1 MTYFAFL
8 ATFIGIPLLILGAI
22 AWWDGQRGRQLPVQ
36 LRSWPARF
44 VILAHIVVAVLYTTP
59 WDNYLVATGVWW
71 YDPALVTG
79 LVIGWVPIEEYTFF
93 VVQTLM
99 MGLLIITLAKRLPP
113 PNSPIPQS
121 PNHPIRPIATAIVIA
136 LWLASVI
143 MLASEWQPG
152 TYLGLILSWALFP
165 VIIQFALGADILW
178 HYRTLVFW
186 SLVPATLYLGWA
198 DSLAITAGTWTIN
211 PAQSTGLMIGALPFE
226 EGLFFLM
233 TNTLIVFGV
242 VLVLAQESQQRA
254 PVGLITLLR
263 RLAGREARAASP
275 L

>member
-1 MTYFAFL
+1 MTYFGFL
-8 ATFIGIPLLILGAI
+8 ATFIGIPLLVLAAI
-22 AWWDGQRGRQLPVQ
+22 AWWDDRRGRRLPDR
-36 LRSWPARF
+36 LRSWPAWL
-44 VILAHIVVAVLYTTP
+44 VIGAHVIVAVLYTTP

-99 MGLLIITLAKRLPP
+99 MGLLILCLAKRLPMP
-113 PNSPIPQS
+113 DSPISQPS
-121 PNHPIRPIATAIVIA
+121 NLPMRRAATGFVAV

-143 MLASEWQPG
+143 ILISGWQPG

-165 VIIQFALGADILW
+165 VMIQFALGADILW
-178 HYRTLVFW
+178 RYRTLVFW
-186 SLVPATLYLGWA
+186 ALVPATLYLGWA

-233 TNTLIVFGV
+233 TNILIVFGV

-254 PVGLITLLR
+254 PAGLITFLR
-263 RLAGREARAASP
+263 RLAGRATVTTSA
-275 L
+275 

>member
-1 MTYFAFL
+1 MTYFGFL
-8 ATFIGIPLLILGAI
+8 ATFVGIPLLILAVL
-22 AWWDGQRGRQLPVQ
+22 AWWDDRRGRRLPAR
-36 LRSWPARF
+36 LRSWPAGL
-44 VILAHIVVAVLYTTP
+44 VIGAHVIVAVLYTTP

-99 MGLLIITLAKRLPP
+99 MGLLVVCLAKRLPP
-113 PNSPIPQS
+113 PNRPIAQS
-121 PNHPIRPIATAIVIA
+121 PNPLFRLVATGLVAT

-143 MLASEWQPG
+143 VLISGWQPG
-152 TYLGLILSWALFP
+152 TYLGLILAWALFP
-165 VIIQFALGADILW
+165 VILQFALGADILW
-178 HYRTLVFW
+178 RYRTLVFW
-186 SLVPATLYLGWA
+186 ALVPATLYLGWA

-211 PAQSTGLMIGALPFE
+211 PAQSTGLMIGALPLE
-226 EGLFFLM
+226 EGLFFLL

-254 PVGLITLLR
+254 PVALLTFLR
-263 RLAGREARAASP
+263 RWARRTTVATSV
-275 L
+275 